1 MHPNRQCT
9 GGNCKNKATMRCST
23 CKSRYYCSTECQKK
37 EWNVHKDLC
46 KLLERVH
53 DDDTVSG
60 IKIMTK
66 ELPTRDETD
75 PMVFVNYATNKVKIE
90 DIDTHCSVMFKD
102 IDTNGSGEMIIREQL
117 SLPTLTHLM
126 TNSNYNTTLKHW
138 KKHIDLHY
146 EKGDLITILIYD
158 WLTTYHFVKTICFIR
173 VKSNNTLI
181 VL

>member
-1 MHPNRQCT
+1 
-9 GGNCKNKATMRCST
+9 
-23 CKSRYYCSTECQKK
+23 
-37 EWNVHKDLC
+37 
-46 KLLERVH
+46 
-53 DDDTVSG
+53 
-60 IKIMTK
+60 ITK

-75 PMVFVNYATNKVKIE
+75 PMVFVNYAIKSVKIE

-173 VKSNNTLI
+173 
-181 VL
+181 